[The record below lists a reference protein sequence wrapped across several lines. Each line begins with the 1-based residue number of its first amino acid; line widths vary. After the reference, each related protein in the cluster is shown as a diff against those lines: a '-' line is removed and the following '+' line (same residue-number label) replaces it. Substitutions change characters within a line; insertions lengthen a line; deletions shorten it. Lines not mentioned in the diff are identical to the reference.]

1 MNNNYEYEV
10 EQMPEYS
17 TTYTVPVE
25 EVEPEA
31 DDFTMGDNYEYEL
44 LPEYPSLERNLEA
57 AREKTDWP
65 SWLGKYGRLGVKGS
79 DPRVYDKGEAVELLL
94 SRAGWKGDE
103 FTEEFANEVKQI
115 QEENNLIPTG
125 RADQKTWNIIV
136 NK

>member
-1 MNNNYEYEV
+1 MSDNYEYEV

-17 TTYTVPVE
+17 TAYTVPAE
-25 EVEPEA
+25 EVEPE
-31 DDFTMGDNYEYEL
+31 GDYNVT
-44 LPEYPSLERNLEA
+44 A
-57 AREKTDWP
+57 ANHEEHVHQPQVEPVAWP

-79 DPRVYDKGEAVELLL
+79 DPRVYNKGEAVELLL

-115 QEENNLIPTG
+115 QEENNLTPTG
-125 RADQKTWNIIV
+125 RVDQKTWNIIV